1 MANALS
7 VLNSWRD
14 DRRRSLPAP
23 TSPDGFLFAQNEEV
37 VPGKDGQIYYNQNS
51 DGVDPNV
58 LKKGSFGMNLTAMEQ
73 FLLNLSSTFIITLM
87 GEFKQQ
93 DRTAFDQMLKRI
105 AGLFVLLV
113 DGIFK
118 LSSLRNSAND
128 CKAIN
133 YSQSWSI
140 WFHFSSYG
148 TGRSLFVYVRFQSK
162 RSS

>member
-1 MANALS
+1 VIGGVVS
-7 VLNSWRD
+7 TSNS
-14 DRRRSLPAP
+14 L
-23 TSPDGFLFAQNEEV
+23 
-37 VPGKDGQIYYNQNS
+37 
-51 DGVDPNV
+51 GVDPNV

-87 GEFKQQ
+87 GESKQQ

-118 LSSLRNSAND
+118 LSSLRSSANGPVFRAPPIVKPST
-128 CKAIN
+128 KAKAGAFVFT
-133 YSQSWSI
+133 Y
-140 WFHFSSYG
+140 SSYG
-148 TGRSLFVYVRFQSK
+148 TGLKSK